1 MTATTVI
8 EPGKL
13 TPWRRGFWSLIAVQ
27 FQGAFSDN
35 FLRWV
40 VGYLIL
46 GLGLQQAQ
54 RDRLFVLVVPLLFSI
69 PFLLFSMA
77 GGYLA
82 DRYSKRSVVI
92 STKFMEIAA
101 ACVALAGLAKGGLA
115 LELAAIFLISTQA
128 ALFGPSK
135 YGLLPELLPE
145 KRLSWG
151 NGILELGT
159 FLAIIIGTLA
169 AGLADQPLRG
179 REYWAGVI
187 LIALAV
193 TGVGLS
199 RGITRVPAA
208 RPEAR
213 FHPNPLGDLLG
224 QIRII
229 RTDRVLTLAVLG
241 NIYFW
246 FLGSLLLINVVLY
259 AQDILRVPARQSS
272 LLLAVISLGIGA
284 GSVAAG
290 YLSGGKIE
298 YGLVPLGVLGITAIT
313 AVLSVRGLGYAAVAA
328 LLAAL
333 GFFAGFFAVP
343 VNALIQHRPRPEE
356 KGGVI
361 AAANLL
367 SFVGIAL
374 QPVAQYAMIRLGH
387 PDPGRVFLIT
397 SLLTLAAGAYILWL
411 LPDSFLRLL
420 LWLATHTVYRITV
433 VGRENVPERGGALLV
448 SNYMSFVD
456 ALLLIG
462 STDRPIRFLV
472 FKDIYEQP
480 VLKPFMK
487 MLRAIPISSQQRPR
501 ELIQSLRTASEAI
514 RAGEVVCIFAEGQIT
529 RIGQLLP
536 FRRGM
541 ERIMRGEANAPIVP
555 VALDGVWGSIF
566 SFEKGRFVWKVP
578 RQIPYPVTVSFGA
591 PMSPATTP
599 FAVREAV
606 QRLTT
611 SAWQLRKRR
620 MNTLGW
626 WLARNAHRSPLRF
639 AMGDKRFPR
648 MSAGQTLLR
657 AIFLAR
663 RLRADWRGQR
673 MVGILVPPS
682 VGGALVNFAA
692 LLSGKIPVNLNYTA
706 GEESLASCARQ
717 CGIATV
723 VASKALVER
732 MRVKPPGRVVYLE
745 DAAGRPRLVEKLAA
759 LLLWPLPGRVL
770 ERVLAGRP
778 PAGMDELATV
788 LFSSGTTAE
797 PKGVMLSQFNIVAN
811 IEQVGQTFMLGRRD
825 CLLGTLP
832 FFHSFGF
839 TMTLWLP
846 VVLGV
851 GVVYHP
857 NPLDLRPISELV
869 REYKVTFLL
878 ATPTFLQAYL
888 RRCSPED
895 FGSVQFVLVGAEKL
909 AEKLALEFEEKF
921 GLRPLEG
928 YGCTECAPVVAVNT
942 RDFRAAGFRQV
953 GAKRGH
959 IGHPLPG
966 VSVRIVDPETFE
978 VLPVGQPGL
987 LVAAGPNVMQGYLG
1001 QPEKTAAV
1009 LHDGWYDTGDIGVLD
1024 DDGFLTITDRLSR
1037 FAKIGGE
1044 MVPLVAIEEKLQE
1057 LAGIAEKV
1065 FAVVAL
1071 PDQKKGERLVVLTT
1085 LPEGRMRECVARLGE
1100 TGLPNLWLPRT
1111 NQAFHVDVLPITGT
1125 GKLDLRALRATAA
1138 VLSAES

>member
-1 MTATTVI
+1 MNETTAN
-8 EPGKL
+8 EPAGSGS
-13 TPWRRGFWSLIAVQ
+13 WRRGFWSLIAVQ

-40 VGYLIL
+40 VGFLVL
-46 GLGLQQAQ
+46 AMGLEQAR

-82 DRYSKRSVVI
+82 DRYSKRLVTI
-92 STKFMEIAA
+92 GTKAMEIAVA
-101 ACVALAGLAKGGLA
+101 WVALAGLARGSLA
-115 LELAAIFLISTQA
+115 LEFTAIFLISTQA

-159 FLAIIIGTLA
+159 FLAVITGTLA
-169 AGLADQPLRG
+169 AGLADKPLRG

-187 LIALAV
+187 LIALAIA
-193 TGVGLS
+193 GLGLS
-199 RGITRVPAA
+199 LGISRVPAA
-208 RPEAR
+208 RPKAR
-213 FHPNPLGDLLG
+213 FRANPLGDLLE
-224 QIRII
+224 QIGII
-229 RTDRVLTLAVLG
+229 RKDRVLALAVLG

-259 AQDILRVPARQSS
+259 AQDILRAPAEQSS

-284 GSVAAG
+284 GSLAAG

-298 YGLVPLGVLGITAIT
+298 YGLVPLGVLGISAIT
-313 AVLSVRGLGYAAVAA
+313 VVLSVRGLGFPAVAS
-328 LLAAL
+328 LLAGL

-356 KGGVI
+356 KGGII

-397 SLLTLAAGAYILWL
+397 SLATLGAGAYAVWL

-433 VGRENVPERGGALLV
+433 AGRENVPERGGALLV
-448 SNYMSFVD
+448 SNHMSFVD
-456 ALLLIG
+456 ALLLVG

-472 FKDIYEQP
+472 FKDIYEKP
-480 VLKPFMK
+480 ALKPFMK
-487 MLRAIPISSQQRPR
+487 MMRAIPISSQQRPR
-501 ELIQSLRTASEAI
+501 ELIRALQAASEAI
-514 RAGEVVCIFAEGQIT
+514 RAGELVCLFAEGQIT

-541 ERIMRGEANAPIVP
+541 ERIMKGVEAPIVP

-566 SFEKGRFVWKVP
+566 SFEKGRFVWKAP

-591 PMSPATTP
+591 PMPATATP

-606 QRLTT
+606 QRLATA
-611 SAWQLRKRR
+611 AWQFRKRR
-620 MNTLGW
+620 MKTLGQ
-626 WLARNAHRSPLRF
+626 WLVRNAHRSPLRT
-639 AMGDKRFPR
+639 AMGDPRFR
-648 MSAGQTLLR
+648 RVSAGGALLR
-657 AIFLAR
+657 AILLAR
-663 RLRADWRGQR
+663 RLAKEWRGER
-673 MVGILVPPS
+673 MAGILVPPS

-692 LLSGKIPVNLNYTA
+692 VLLGKIPVNLNYTA

-717 CGIATV
+717 CGIETV

-732 MRVKPPGRVVYLE
+732 MRVKPPGRILYLE
-745 DAAGRPRLVEKLAA
+745 DLAARPRLGEKLAA
-759 LLLWPLPGRVL
+759 LALWTLPGRAL
-770 ERVLAGRP
+770 ERVLGGRA
-778 PAGMDELATV
+778 AGMEDLATV

-857 NPLDLRPISELV
+857 NPFDLGAIGELA
-869 REYKVTFLL
+869 REHRVTFLL

-888 RRCSPED
+888 RRSSPED
-895 FGSVQFVLVGAEKL
+895 FGSVQYVLVGAEKL
-909 AEKLALEFEEKF
+909 PEKLALEFEERF
-921 GLRPLEG
+921 GVRPLEG

-966 VSVRIVDPETFE
+966 VSVRIVEPETFE
-978 VLPVGQPGL
+978 PVPVGQPGL
-987 LVAAGPNVMQGYLG
+987 LLTAGPNVMQGYLG
-1001 QPEKTAAV
+1001 QPEKTAAS
-1009 LHDGWYDTGDIGVLD
+1009 LRDGWYVTGDIGVLD
-1024 DDGFLTITDRLSR
+1024 DDGFLTLTDRLSR

-1044 MVPLVAIEEKLQE
+1044 MVPLGAIEENLQE
-1057 LAGIAEKV
+1057 LAGTPERV
-1065 FAVVAL
+1065 FAVAAL
-1071 PDQKKGERLVVLTT
+1071 PDEKKGERLVVLTT
-1085 LPEGRMRECVARLGE
+1085 LGEERMRECIARLSE
-1100 TGLPNLWLPRT
+1100 TGLPNLWMPRP
-1111 NQAFHVDVLPITGT
+1111 NQFFHVDALPITGT
-1125 GKLDLRALRATAA
+1125 GKLDLRAMRETAA
-1138 VLSAES
+1138 ALSAGS